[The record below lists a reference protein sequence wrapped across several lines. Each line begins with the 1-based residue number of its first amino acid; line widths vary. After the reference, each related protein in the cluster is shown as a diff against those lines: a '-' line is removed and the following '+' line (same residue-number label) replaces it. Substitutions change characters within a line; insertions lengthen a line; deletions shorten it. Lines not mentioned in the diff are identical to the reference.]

1 MVLFSASMS
10 MVQYILLGMRRIDEA
25 VKYALLSL
33 AASTIGLVIM
43 HRVIAKSGRTS
54 LVVFMVGL
62 VMALSTIIITLFGV
76 LDVWRQITNGDYMG
90 FKLLC

>member
-33 AASTIGLVIM
+33 AASIIGLVIM
-43 HRVIAKSGRTS
+43 HRVIAKSGRIS
-54 LVVFMVGL
+54 LVVFMVSL